1 MSPTERPSS
10 ASLGSS
16 SMYPR
21 VATHPGSRQHSVAA
35 HGVLKVLATVA
46 RATRTD
52 PKKGGGS
59 GSGQRGDVAA
69 RCRCVPQFLLP
80 SLTCETS
87 ATTVQLFKAEL
98 VRAQLPVLGLE
109 AHLGD
114 ALEGARALA
123 DFEYGFDW
131 QLRYHRSSGSVL
143 RLFWLPRPVPRPPS
157 GSLEESI
164 QLSKAEHFVQ
174 VKFG

>member
-1 MSPTERPSS
+1 M
-10 ASLGSS
+10 
-16 SMYPR
+16 
-21 VATHPGSRQHSVAA
+21 
-35 HGVLKVLATVA
+35 A

-114 ALEGARALA
+114 ASEGARALA
-123 DFEYGFDW
+123 DFVYGDMIGSIGVIDLAGPFCNYSGCPA
-131 QLRYHRSSGSVL
+131 QFLARRLVHLRRAFS
-143 RLFWLPRPVPRPPS
+143 
-157 GSLEESI
+157 
-164 QLSKAEHFVQ
+164 
-174 VKFG
+174 